1 MGNKRYA
8 AIDIGTNAVRLLIEE
23 VRISKDLMS
32 RSLDKV
38 LLLRYPLRLGFD
50 VFSLG
55 EVSKQKEEKLRQ
67 LMKAFRQLIKVY
79 DVAAYRA
86 CATSAMRDSANGKQI
101 IKKLKKDTTLD
112 IEIINGQEEAA
123 LIYNNHSAC
132 FSDRGNYVYVDVGG
146 GSTEVNLLS
155 GGKLVYSFS
164 YDIGTIRML
173 SNKVK
178 KASWQRMN
186 RDLSRLTSKL
196 KTVNIIG
203 SGGNIY
209 KLYRLA
215 KKKDKKRQRLAV
227 STLEELY
234 NELKPLTP
242 QERQEKYALKEDR
255 ADVIVPAAEIFL
267 KVAKIVKADYI
278 HVPVVGLVDGI
289 IGSLYRKDV
298 EAQ

>member
-242 QERQEKYALKEDR
+242 QERQEKYSLKEDR